1 MEHDELSRDWDAA
14 ARAAMGQK
22 NPSATDWMIRIS
34 EQQDSLTVT
43 HELLERALEGAAWV
57 GQLER
62 GSHTDYRHWQLFVQY
77 ASRKRWSTIRR
88 ALEVKNG
95 IHVGYCQPRRG
106 SVAECVE
113 YCSKTTTR
121 VEGPYRH
128 GEIVMRDGQG
138 KRTDLETISSMIR
151 SGERTL
157 HDVLLDP
164 DLSPRVARYTSY
176 LERLQGEVDMERAR
190 GSLREVKTLYMWG
203 PAGSGK
209 SRWVWEQYHGEA
221 YRVTDYRHPWDSY
234 RGQSVIVLEEYSPN
248 AANGQRHC
256 LLLEDLLSVLD
267 VYPMELPAR
276 YRNGWAAW
284 STVIILS
291 NMPLSDQYPG
301 LDPRQRAAL
310 ERRMGH
316 VFEKRTWNDQPPL
329 PCVPLPP
336 AGVQGSAAAVDDDDV
351 F

>member
-1 MEHDELSRDWDAA
+1 MNDMTREWTAA
-14 ARAAMGQK
+14 ERAAMASK
-22 NPSATDWMIRIS
+22 NASATDWMIRIS
-34 EQQDSLTVT
+34 ERQGDLTVT

-57 GQLER
+57 GQLEQ
-62 GSHTDYRHWQLFVQY
+62 GATTDYRHWQLFVQY
-77 ASRKRWSTIRR
+77 PSRKRWSTIRR

-113 YCSKTTTR
+113 YCSKTSTR

-128 GEIVMRDGQG
+128 GEINARDGQG
-138 KRTDLETISSMIR
+138 RRTDLDTISSLIR

-176 LERLQGEVDMERAR
+176 LEKLQGEVDMERAR
-190 GSLREVKTLYMWG
+190 GQLREVKTLYMWG

-209 SRWVWEQYHGEA
+209 SRWVWEQYHGDA

-234 RGQSVIVLEEYSPN
+234 RGERTIVLEEYSPN

-267 VYPMELPAR
+267 QYPFELSAR
-276 YRNGWAAW
+276 YHNGWASW
-284 STVIILS
+284 DTVIILS
-291 NMPLSDQYPG
+291 NIPLDEQYPG

-310 ERRMGH
+310 DRRMGA
-316 VFEKRTWNDQPPL
+316 VFEKRTWDDQPPL
-329 PCVPLPP
+329 PCVPSAP
-336 AGVQGSAAAVDDDDV
+336 AGVQGSDLVDDDV